1 MSELHPFLQSF
12 VDEHVLIQ
20 KELSVRFEAEDW
32 RGFFESAR
40 ALLPPHE
47 LREEKFLFP
56 ALATKVEV
64 RTGGPMCTLFF
75 DKHIKNPPLARAAAA
90 CGQKQFQPSPANVA
104 LHLRK
109 FFEENL
115 PVCVPLQDH
124 FALEQILRASLTAEP
139 PSLPFLAA
147 TFFSMLKLHIEK
159 EDRCLLV
166 MCSQIVSGQEWDS
179 WSLKSKAG

>member
-75 DKHIKNPPLARAAAA
+75 DKHIKKSAPCPGGR
-90 CGQKQFQPSPANVA
+90 
-104 LHLRK
+104 R
-109 FFEENL
+109 
-115 PVCVPLQDH
+115 
-124 FALEQILRASLTAEP
+124 LRAKAVSAESRKCS
-139 PSLPFLAA
+139 PSFAEVL
-147 TFFSMLKLHIEK
+147 
-159 EDRCLLV
+159 
-166 MCSQIVSGQEWDS
+166 
-179 WSLKSKAG
+179 